1 MKRAVPLVL
10 GLAVSASGWAADLA
24 NGEKINKTCA
34 LCHGIYGQGAPGSL
48 SPRIA
53 GLPKE
58 YLIKATKDYRDGK
71 RIYPLMV
78 RTAGLKEM
86 TDSDLED
93 IATYLA
99 SMDLSSDVRFA
110 AIAAG
115 GNAEAGEELYQDECK
130 TCHARD
136 GYGNPKKEAP
146 PLAGQHPAYL
156 FTAMRGFQ
164 QDIRVHDNDP
174 EDDLFDEYKDNELF
188 DLTAYLAGLDKSKI
202 VEGYRF
208 VPPVVH
214 APSTKPTPETKVGL
228 EIHDITQT
236 VVQMALDEGVDKEA
250 AIRAMESK
258 AVELNMKLVGSQFVS
273 KELESRGE
281 KTPYLSIFQFCNP
294 LDARTMIIANPV
306 FSSYMPCRIS
316 MVEDQQGKTWLM
328 MLNLDMLINSKL
340 LPPDVIET
348 AVRVNQHMLDIMV
361 AGASGE
367 F

>member
-1 MKRAVPLVL
+1 
-10 GLAVSASGWAADLA
+10 
-24 NGEKINKTCA
+24 
-34 LCHGIYGQGAPGSL
+34 
-48 SPRIA
+48 
-53 GLPKE
+53 
-58 YLIKATKDYRDGK
+58 
-71 RIYPLMV
+71 
-78 RTAGLKEM
+78 
-86 TDSDLED
+86 
-93 IATYLA
+93 
-99 SMDLSSDVRFA
+99 
-110 AIAAG
+110 
-115 GNAEAGEELYQDECK
+115 
-130 TCHARD
+130 
-136 GYGNPKKEAP
+136 
-146 PLAGQHPAYL
+146 
-156 FTAMRGFQ
+156 MRGFQ